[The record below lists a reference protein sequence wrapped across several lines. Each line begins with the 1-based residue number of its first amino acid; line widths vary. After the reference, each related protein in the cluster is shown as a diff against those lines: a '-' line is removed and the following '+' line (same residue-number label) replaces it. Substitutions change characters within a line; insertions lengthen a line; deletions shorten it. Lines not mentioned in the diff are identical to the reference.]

1 LLHNKSI
8 QLNTLRKIIIEKMK
22 KLILLTIGAMSI
34 SMLFAQ
40 NLLHIPDTL
49 VGSDIYLNIQNGSK
63 QFYPGQ
69 ITQTMG
75 VNGDILAPTII
86 LNRHQ
91 QVTMH
96 VTNNLTDTTTIHWHG
111 MHVAP
116 ENDGGP
122 HIFILPGQTW
132 RPSFEV
138 RDHAATMWYHP
149 HLHYKTY
156 DHVQMGIAGFIIIRD
171 SVEASLN
178 LPRTYGVDDLPL
190 AVQSKGINSNNQ
202 IIIEHTAL
210 DSALMVN
217 GTLRPYTNVPSQMV
231 RLRLL
236 NGAPERVFNFGFSDN
251 RSFQMI
257 GSDGGLL
264 SAPVSLTR
272 LLLSPGE
279 RAEIIVNFAQDS
291 GQTLFLMNYGT
302 QIPNA
307 HYGATQPGMG
317 PGQTIPGYTTNPLNG
332 ANFNILELRV
342 GGKTANPITSIP
354 TALTSHNPYLAADA
368 DMTRNLTFMSMTQG
382 PGGINGPFVIND
394 EHFDMDVINFRV
406 PFENIEIWELRN
418 QTPIAH
424 PFHIHNV
431 PFYILSINGNPPA
444 AHLRG
449 RKDVVLVPGGNG
461 VVRFITKFTNFYNDT
476 LPYMYHCHM
485 LSHEDDGMMGQF
497 VVTSPCL
504 ASITQ
509 PNNQSVAEG
518 NTANFTVSLNDT
530 VGATYQWQTNTGT
543 GFQNLDNA
551 GQYSGVNT
559 SELSVSNVALIN
571 NNQLFRCLV
580 THPCST
586 FTSASVSLFVLPTSL
601 NGLAIRDAFS
611 LYPQPVSDKL
621 LIKNTNQSILIKTI
635 QVMGIDGKSIKTL
648 MGHQHAVDVTDLPPG
663 VYLLKIITES
673 EATVYHRFIKE

>member
-1 LLHNKSI
+1 MLHIACGICLLSHI
-8 QLNTLRKIIIEKMK
+8 HKILHMK
-22 KLILLTIGAMSI
+22 KQLLTLVATVAMTSV
-34 SMLFAQ
+34 FAQ
-40 NLLHIPDTL
+40 NQLMLPDTV
-49 VGSDIYLNIQNGSK
+49 VGTDIYLTIQQGTK

-91 QVTMH
+91 DVTMH
-96 VTNNLTDTTTIHWHG
+96 VTNNLSDTTTIHWHG

-122 HIFILPGQTW
+122 HIIILPGQTW
-132 RPSFEV
+132 RPSFKV

-171 SVEASLN
+171 SVEAALN
-178 LPRTYGVDDLPL
+178 LPRTYGVDDIPL
-190 AVQSKGINSNNQ
+190 AVQSKGIGANNQ
-202 IIIEHTAL
+202 IITEHTAL
-210 DSALMVN
+210 DTALMVN
-217 GTLRPYTNVPSQMV
+217 GTLKPFVNVPSQMV

-251 RSFQMI
+251 RSFQAI
-257 GSDGGLL
+257 GVDGGLL
-264 SAPVSLTR
+264 AAPVSLTR

-279 RAEIIVNFAQDS
+279 RAEIIINLSADS
-291 GQTLFLMNYGT
+291 GQTIFLMNYGT

-307 HYGATQPGMG
+307 HYGAAQPGMG
-317 PGQTIPGYTTNPLNG
+317 PGQIIPGYTSNPLNG

-342 GGKTANPITSIP
+342 GAKTQNAITTIPSSLVSQTPIPETQ
-354 TALTSHNPYLAADA
+354 ADL
-368 DMTRNLTFMSMTQG
+368 TRNLTFMSMTAG
-382 PGGINGPFVIND
+382 PGGINGPFVINNA
-394 EHFDMDVINFRV
+394 HFDMDVINFRV

-431 PFYILSINGNPPA
+431 PFYILTINGNQPPA
-444 AHLRG
+444 HQRG

-461 VVRFITKFTNFYNDT
+461 VVRFITQFTNFYNDT

-497 VVTSPCL
+497 VVSSPCS

-509 PNNQSVAEG
+509 PQNQTASEGSIATFSVEM
-518 NTANFTVSLNDT
+518 NDT
-530 VGATYQWQTNTGT
+530 VGVTYQWQTNTGT
-543 GFQNLDNA
+543 GFQNLENI
-551 GQYSGVNT
+551 GQYSGVFT
-559 SELSVSNVALIN
+559 SNLNISNVAAIN
-571 NNQLFRCLV
+571 NNQAFRCIV

-586 FTSASVSLFVLPTSL
+586 FTSTSATLTVNPNTGIAGVSNTHKVR
-601 NGLAIRDAFS
+601 I
-611 LYPQPVSDKL
+611 YPQPANSVLNLDFSG
-621 LIKNTNQSILIKTI
+621 SILAVQSLEIMRMDGRLI
-635 QVMGIDGKSIKTL
+635 QQYQPSTTLNISSLPNGI
-648 MGHQHAVDVTDLPPG
+648 
-663 VYLLKIITES
+663 YLLKVS
-673 EATVYHRFIKE
+673 FDSQPATYHRFIKN